1 MIDGTYIIYE
11 AYQASTFTSSYLAK
25 ILSKLAIASATLGI
39 GLFIYSYFPRT
50 WFSTDSVVKSN
61 IVFETANIDQWQPIF
76 DPILPQDP
84 KLIIPAIGV
93 ETNIGEGMADN
104 LEIVLR
110 QGPWRIFNFGTPAE
124 RQYPTI
130 IVAHRYGYLAW
141 SNTFRRKNS
150 FFNLPKLKAGDIVE
164 IVWKQRRYVYGVY
177 AEGKGKEIADYSAD
191 LILYTCETLDGS
203 VRIFKYAKLLKV

>member
-11 AYQASTFTSSYLAK
+11 AHHASTSSYLAK

-39 GLFIYSYFPRT
+39 GLFVFSYLPRT
-50 WFSTDSVVKSN
+50 WFSKDSVVKSN
-61 IVFETANIDQWQPIF
+61 IVSETANIDQWQPVF

-93 ETNIGEGMADN
+93 ETNIGEGMADS
-104 LEIVLR
+104 LETVLR
-110 QGPWRIFNFGTPAE
+110 QGPWRIFNFGTPAQ

-130 IVAHRYGYLAW
+130 IAAHRYGYLAW

-150 FFNLPKLKAGDIVE
+150 FFNLPKLKAGDIIE
-164 IVWKQRRYVYGVY
+164 IDWQQRKYVYGVY

-191 LILYTCETLDGS
+191 LILYTCETLDS
-203 VRIFKYAKLLKV
+203 PVRIFKYAKLLKV